1 MWVKCISRLYL
12 SSIQPTTRDKISW
25 DYFPWS
31 APLKICKL
39 QRGNIAFL
47 PPRCTVVLL
56 FELPVK
62 KHLRPQL
69 WMEGRIV
76 DCFVL
81 QIYLSWGQCLNN
93 FVTNKVDSEAPL
105 FLFFLFVGRKKILVQ
120 CEGRLPSTLDT
131 QSSSCY
137 KSSSFS
143 AQGKKI
149 LFS

>member
-12 SSIQPTTRDKISW
+12 SSIQPTTGDKISW
-25 DYFPWS
+25 DCFPWS
-31 APLKICKL
+31 APLRICKL

-47 PPRCTVVLL
+47 PPWCTVVLL

-93 FVTNKVDSEAPL
+93 FVAIEGWFRSSFVS
-105 FLFFLFVGRKKILVQ
+105 FFLICREKENSGSMWGQITLNIRYTILQ
-120 CEGRLPSTLDT
+120 LL
-131 QSSSCY
+131 
-137 KSSSFS
+137 
-143 AQGKKI
+143 
-149 LFS
+149 

>member
-81 QIYLSWGQCLNN
+81 QIYLRWGQCLNN
-93 FVTNKVDSEAPL
+93 FVTNWRLIQKL
-105 FLFFLFVGRKKILVQ
+105 LCFFFPYCREKENSGSTWGQITFNIRYTILQ
-120 CEGRLPSTLDT
+120 LL
-131 QSSSCY
+131 
-137 KSSSFS
+137 
-143 AQGKKI
+143 
-149 LFS
+149 